1 MNLVNADKSATQISM
16 EPREAALLLE
26 GLEAQREE
34 LGHVAEELI
43 ELLRSAG
50 INPPP
55 VPDHIRSEYAGP
67 E

>member
-1 MNLVNADKSATQISM
+1 MNLIDADKSAMHIELQAK
-16 EPREAALLLE
+16 EAAQLLE

-43 ELLRSAG
+43 SLLRGAG
-50 INPPP
+50 INPSGAQP
-55 VPDHIRSEYAGP
+55 IRSEYAGP

>member
-1 MNLVNADKSATQISM
+1 MNLIDADKTVMHIELQAK
-16 EPREAALLLE
+16 EAAQLLE

-43 ELLRSAG
+43 TLLRGAG
-50 INPPP
+50 INPPGP
-55 VPDHIRSEYAGP
+55 LPIRTEYAGP

>member
-1 MNLVNADKSATQISM
+1 M

-43 ELLRSAG
+43 GLLRSAG
-50 INPPP
+50 VNPPP

>member
-1 MNLVNADKSATQISM
+1 MHIELQAK
-16 EPREAALLLE
+16 EAAQLLE

-43 ELLRSAG
+43 SLLRGAG
-50 INPPP
+50 INPSGAQP
-55 VPDHIRSEYAGP
+55 IRSEYAGP